1 LHGPSDCEVR
11 AEETPLPMTQTSEID
26 ALFELSLAEFTAAR
40 NSLAARLKKE
50 GRMDEAERVK
60 AMPKPPATAWAVN
73 QLFRRQ
79 PNEVERLLAIGEKV
93 RQAQTGRAADL
104 RVLLEE
110 RRAVVSELTK
120 RAAAILRDAGH
131 ADSQD
136 AMRRVTTNLESL
148 AAWGRSNVDA
158 QAGRLT
164 ADLEP
169 LGFDG
174 LAALLDGK
182 KLEPA
187 KVLQFRRAAKDRK
200 TEEDEAVARAQANE
214 AIKAAEKTLTAARRD
229 AERAEAAL
237 AKADARA
244 QALEKQKRELETQI
258 RKGQEEARAA
268 SNEAKKRVQAV
279 ADAERALNRA
289 RAALP

>member
-1 LHGPSDCEVR
+1 MIS
-11 AEETPLPMTQTSEID
+11 PMTQTTEID
-26 ALFELSLAEFTAAR
+26 ALFALSLAEFTAAR

-50 GRMDEAERVK
+50 GRTGEAERVK

-73 QLFRRQ
+73 QLFWRQ
-79 PNEVERLLAIGEKV
+79 PDEVERLLTIGEKV

-110 RRAVVSELTK
+110 RRRVVSELTE

-131 ADSQD
+131 TDSQD
-136 AMRRVTTNLESL
+136 AMRRLTTNLESL
-148 AAWGRSNVDA
+148 AAWGRSNAGA

-174 LAALLDGK
+174 LSALLDGK

-187 KVLQFRRAAKDRK
+187 KVLQFRRASKEK
-200 TEEDEAVARAQANE
+200 QTEEDLAAARAQANE
-214 AIKAAEKTLTAARRD
+214 AIKAAEKALTAARRD

-237 AKADARA
+237 AKANAHA
-244 QALEKQKRELETQI
+244 QALEKQQREMEARS
-258 RKGQEEARAA
+258 RKALGEARAA
-268 SNEAKKRVQAV
+268 SNEAKKRAQAV

-289 RAALP
+289 RSALQ

>member
-1 LHGPSDCEVR
+1 
-11 AEETPLPMTQTSEID
+11 MK
-26 ALFELSLAEFTAAR
+26 AL
-40 NSLAARLKKE
+40 
-50 GRMDEAERVK
+50 
-60 AMPKPPATAWAVN
+60 PKPPATAWAVN
-73 QLFRRQ
+73 QLFWRQ
-79 PNEVERLLAIGEKV
+79 PHEVERLLTIGDKV

-110 RRAVVSELTK
+110 RCKVVSELTK

-131 ADSQD
+131 TDSQD
-136 AMRRVTTNLESL
+136 AMRRFTTNLESL
-148 AAWGRSNVDA
+148 AAWGRSNAGA

-174 LAALLDGK
+174 LSALLDGK
-182 KLEPA
+182 KLEAA
-187 KVLQFRRAAKDRK
+187 KVLQFRRASKEK
-200 TEEDEAVARAQANE
+200 QTEEDQARRGRRRTRQSRRPE
-214 AIKAAEKTLTAARRD
+214 KALTAARRD

-244 QALEKQKRELETQI
+244 QTLEKRQREMETRS
-258 RKGQEEARAA
+258 RKAQEEARPA

-289 RAALP
+289 RSALP